1 MDCWT
6 VVKCRLLHKS
16 CDLIWQLS
24 TTTVSHSLFPIRILP
39 EAKFSTLSGFTAFIS
54 SSRPFREYS
63 AILNVIK
70 YSCYSTRLLKG
81 DLQILHIIFFLF
93 TFEEGKNIEGM
104 CITTDPQD
112 LKEARIKRLQRSPFQ
127 SYTPDLWGHIW
138 PNVPFLQKTIK
149 LNTFKITKSKQ
160 FQLLSYLFIHT
171 MDAWYILLF
180 LNRFC

>member
-1 MDCWT
+1 MEIELQPCEKW
-6 VVKCRLLHKS
+6 KMLMK
-16 CDLIWQLS
+16 ILS
-24 TTTVSHSLFPIRILP
+24 FNLTTFHYACFSFTFPIRILP

-112 LKEARIKRLQRSPFQ
+112 LKEARIKRLQRTPFQ
-127 SYTPDLWGHIW
+127 SYTPDL
-138 PNVPFLQKTIK
+138 
-149 LNTFKITKSKQ
+149 
-160 FQLLSYLFIHT
+160 
-171 MDAWYILLF
+171 
-180 LNRFC
+180 